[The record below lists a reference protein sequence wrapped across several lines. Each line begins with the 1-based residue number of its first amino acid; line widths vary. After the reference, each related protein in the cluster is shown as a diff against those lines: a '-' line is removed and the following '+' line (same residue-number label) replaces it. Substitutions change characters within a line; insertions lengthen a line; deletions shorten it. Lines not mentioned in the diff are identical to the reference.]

1 MFIIDDLKRIHKIH
15 KLIKGQQT
23 GSPEDL
29 ASLICISR
37 RELYYI
43 IEMLKNMGAE
53 INYSRAKQSFCY
65 TNAFDMD
72 LSLCVSYIG
81 EDEMNLLDGGTILW
95 KTDLC
100 RFFRA
105 EILHGTKIL

>member
-29 ASLICISR
+29 ASLICVSR

-43 IEMLKNMGAE
+43 IEVLKNMGAE

-65 TNAFDMD
+65 TNAFD
-72 LSLCVSYIG
+72 IG
-81 EDEMNLLDGGTILW
+81 ENGGYPPTKNGDIRSLL
-95 KTDLC
+95 C
-100 RFFRA
+100 A
-105 EILHGTKIL
+105 